1 MTLLRR
7 PYFVSDLVDG
17 IERYF
22 EEQSIQHT
30 LRGTSNPVD
39 LLERYFYSLIKML
52 VPRPRNVHCS
62 VEFHAKLGTLD
73 GRYTIPI
80 EAIRS
85 RFEAGGDLAEFLSK
99 KASDAH
105 FNDGLLSDFGVHHF
119 HLGAKSDP
127 SGQHVQRTDDLL
139 FVFVQPSDVYFL
151 DVRKHPNSGDPSD
164 YGWSDVDLLNIID
177 SNWPEAL
184 DPYIVHGVEGT
195 TLTDEQR
202 RELRRKNT
210 NVVTQVGGKAIAPP
224 GGGLLANRSNLKCK
238 FLAMKLLAQLRQIE
252 QIIENCW
259 DDCMVQLQ
267 RAGVEVSDSAELR
280 LVRVADTNLLH
291 SELRRLTGDL
301 SWSGWAIAEVT
312 KGTLI
317 DWSFECQ

>member
-1 MTLLRR
+1 M
-7 PYFVSDLVDG
+7 FDEQG
-17 IERYF
+17 IR
-22 EEQSIQHT
+22 HT
-30 LRGTSNPVD
+30 RTGTSNPVD
-39 LLERYFYSLIKML
+39 LLERYFYSFVKMI
-52 VPRPRNVHCS
+52 VPRPRRVHCS
-62 VEFHAKLGTLD
+62 AEFHATLGTLD
-73 GRYTIPI
+73 GRYATPI

-105 FNDGLLSDFGVHHF
+105 FKDGLLSDFGVHHF

-139 FVFVQPSDVYFL
+139 FVFVQPSDAYFL
-151 DVRKHPNSGDPSD
+151 DVRNHPNSGDPAD
-164 YGWSDVDLLNIID
+164 FGWIDIDFLNIID

-184 DPYIVHGVEGT
+184 EPYIVHGVEGS

-202 RELRRKNT
+202 RELRRKNA

-238 FLAMKLLAQLRQIE
+238 FQAMKLLAQLGQIE
-252 QIIENCW
+252 QIIENYW
-259 DDCMVQLQ
+259 DDCTVELR
-267 RAGVEVSDSAELR
+267 RAGVEVSNSAELR
-280 LVRVADTNLLH
+280 LVRVADTNLPH

-312 KGTLI
+312 RGTLI
-317 DWSFECQ
+317 DWSFEYQ